1 MKLQKSK
8 AIFKM
13 TTLLIIS
20 FIIPTQVL
28 KRIKPPDPA
37 GRSVYPTARGRETK
51 SDGKNMQL
59 TKA

>member
-1 MKLQKSK
+1 
-8 AIFKM
+8 M